1 MMTKKLDKNLQ
12 KYSYITLILTLII
25 SLSFAAVMFYN
36 QLNKGMLNII
46 RADGSM
52 LSIPYWAIILAIL
65 FITLLISLS
74 LFTTYGLGVLL
85 ERVDKFESSFNDAQS
100 REEKEKISKLVDQG
114 MTAEKTQA
122 VEPQKIIEP
131 IVEKP
136 TEEKVVETTS
146 KEVETPV
153 VDSKVEEP
161 VVEAKVVEQE
171 QATQNEVKI
180 FDDVDDMDN
189 TVELENREILQQVK
203 ELPNYRLELSN
214 AFFAKLK
221 PLGLTTLQER
231 AVYENVEE
239 ALLMNDIL
247 RLTTTTMEGQRVSV
261 SLPMNTLGH
270 VADNVESYKD
280 ALRIFRKLKKI
291 QIMEGFKWKS

>member
-1 MMTKKLDKNLQ
+1 MMIKKLDKSLQ
-12 KYSYITLILTLII
+12 KYSYITLILTLIVF
-25 SLSFAAVMFYN
+25 LSFAAVMFYN

-46 RADGSM
+46 RTDGSM
-52 LSIPYWAIILAIL
+52 LSIPYWSIILVTL
-65 FITLLISLS
+65 FITVLISLS

-85 ERVDKFESSFNDAQS
+85 EKVDKLESSFNDAQS
-100 REEKEKISKLVDQG
+100 REEKEKISKLVDQE
-114 MTAEKTQA
+114 MTAEKTQV

-153 VDSKVEEP
+153 V
-161 VVEAKVVEQE
+161 E
-171 QATQNEVKI
+171 QAIPNEEKI

-189 TVELENREILQQVK
+189 SVELENREILQQAK
-203 ELPNYRLELSN
+203 ELPNYRLELSS

-280 ALRIFRKLKKI
+280 ALKIFRKLKKI